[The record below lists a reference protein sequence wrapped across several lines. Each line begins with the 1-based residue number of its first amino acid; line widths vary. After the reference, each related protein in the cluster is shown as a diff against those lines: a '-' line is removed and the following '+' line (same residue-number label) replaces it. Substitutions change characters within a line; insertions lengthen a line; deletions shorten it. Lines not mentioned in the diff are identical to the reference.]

1 MCVAV
6 KCTYTYHCITNTE
19 YTRAIH
25 KFQSHAIQNT
35 VRTHTLSR
43 FLSYSLSLC
52 VSEVRSFVRFG
63 CCMRLIAT
71 LGTRERIEFVFIH
84 LRQNVTHDNI
94 FQPNCVRQLHYIK
107 IDAHT
112 TKDTYTHTHI
122 CTTEIKRCEGKND
135 TRWQIDRG
143 ERLMQF
149 V

>member
-35 VRTHTLSR
+35 VRTHTLS
-43 FLSYSLSLC
+43 LPLLLSLSLC

-71 LGTRERIEFVFIH
+71 LGTGERIEFVFIH

-107 IDAHT
+107 NWCAHD
-112 TKDTYTHTHI
+112 KRHIHTHI

-149 V
+149 VW

>member
-1 MCVAV
+1 MHIHLPLHYEYRIHTRDTQISIAC
-6 KCTYTYHCITNTE
+6 NTK
-19 YTRAIH
+19 H
-25 KFQSHAIQNT
+25 GPN
-35 VRTHTLSR
+35 THTLS
-43 FLSYSLSLC
+43 LPLLLSLSLC